1 MKRIL
6 SMFLAGATVALAACG
21 SSNDESEDHEGAV
34 AEAEQEIVGGFEA
47 APHSYPWQV
56 LSACIQDNGQGKGPL
71 DRAVV
76 VARPAGQGFRR
87 IGGAMNGNVTVHGS

>member
-1 MKRIL
+1 MD
-6 SMFLAGATVALAACG
+6 ATG
-21 SSNDESEDHEGAV
+21 DGAV
-34 AEAEQEIVGGFEA
+34 RFQGRQNTGAHLVFGKTANGGI
-47 APHSYPWQV
+47 
-56 LSACIQDNGQGKGPL
+56 LSACIQDNGQGKGPP